1 MSPPPKTL
9 FKPVYKFCNILIL
22 GGAWPGQTKKFS
34 GGAGNF
40 RFVDTS
46 SRQHPDVLVNIEH
59 SKIASEFIS
68 FRDDVASSMELL
80 SDFLNFLSSI

>member
-1 MSPPPKTL
+1 MSPPPKTR
-9 FKPVYKFCNILIL
+9 FKPMYKFCNILIL
-22 GGAWPGQTKKFS
+22 GGAWPGRTKKFA

-40 RFVDTS
+40 GFVDTS
-46 SRQHPDVLVNIEH
+46 SRQHPDVLVNIED
-59 SKIASEFIS
+59 SKIVSEFIS

>member
-9 FKPVYKFCNILIL
+9 FKPMYKFCNILIL
-22 GGAWPGQTKKFS
+22 GGAWPGRTKKFA
-34 GGAGNF
+34 GGAKNF
-40 RFVDTS
+40 GFVDTS
-46 SRQHPDVLVNIEH
+46 SRQHPDVLVNIED
-59 SKIASEFIS
+59 SKIASEYIS